1 MTQEREF
8 YATTVDEAV
17 GKAANELGLP
27 SEEISY
33 TVLDEG
39 NSGFLGIGARDARIL
54 VTTTVSAPEAA
65 IEDDEP
71 LANEPVADEPVAD
84 EPVATVPDDDA
95 GADSPDE
102 EPPDIGASS
111 ETSPLAEVYGDSSD
125 SEQEEAPQELLDKV
139 RELVSSTLDAMDFDA
154 QVEVYDAGGFIA
166 VDVASEDTALFIG
179 QKGETIDALQY
190 LVNVAA
196 FKERDF
202 FKRIVL
208 DAEGYRQ
215 RRVEAI
221 QGMAHR
227 TARKAIRERRTVEMP
242 PMNSS
247 ERRVVHLYLSENPNV
262 TTESE
267 GTGDGRRVMVSP
279 S

>member
-27 SEEISY
+27 AEEMSY
-33 TVLDEG
+33 SVLDEG

-71 LANEPVADEPVAD
+71 LADG
-84 EPVATVPDDDA
+84 PVATVPDDDA

-102 EPPDIGASS
+102 EPPVIGASA
-111 ETSPLAEVYGDSSD
+111 ETSSLAEVYGDSSD

-139 RELVSSTLDAMDFDA
+139 RELVSTTLDAMDFDA

-227 TARKAIRERRTVEMP
+227 TARKALRERRTVEMP

>member
-1 MTQEREF
+1 MTGVREF
-8 YATTVDEAV
+8 YAATVDEAV
-17 GKAANELGLP
+17 SKAAEELGLP
-27 SEEISY
+27 AQEISY
-33 TVLDEG
+33 TLLDEG
-39 NSGFLGIGARDARIL
+39 TSGFLGIGARDARIL
-54 VTTTVSAPEAA
+54 VETTVAEPEVRAGG
-65 IEDDEP
+65 
-71 LANEPVADEPVAD
+71 D
-84 EPVATVPDDDA
+84 EPVATLPDDEV
-95 GADSPDE
+95 GT
-102 EPPDIGASS
+102 EPPAVEPFENVASS
-111 ETSPLAEVYGDSSD
+111 EASALGEVYWQSSD
-125 SEQEEAPQELLDKV
+125 SDQEEAPPELLDEIRV
-139 RELVSSTLDAMDFDA
+139 QVSSILDAMNFDA
-154 QVEVYDAGGFIA
+154 RVEVYDAGGFIA
-166 VDVASEDTALFIG
+166 VDVVSEDTALFIG

-196 FKERDF
+196 FKERSY

-227 TARKAIRERRTVEMP
+227 TARKAIRERRTIEMP

-247 ERRVVHLYLSENPNV
+247 ERRVVHLYLSDYPDV

>member
-1 MTQEREF
+1 MTEEREF
-8 YATTVDEAV
+8 YAATVDEAV
-17 GKAANELGLP
+17 GKAADELGLP
-27 SEEISY
+27 ADEISY

-39 NSGFLGIGARDARIL
+39 NTGFLGIGARDARIL
-54 VTTTVSAPEAA
+54 VTTTVSTPEAA

-71 LANEPVADEPVAD
+71 LA
-84 EPVATVPDDDA
+84 TVPDEAD
-95 GADSPDE
+95 ADSPDE
-102 EPPDIGASS
+102 ESLDIGASS
-111 ETSPLAEVYGDSSD
+111 DPSPLTEVYGESSG
-125 SEQEEAPQELLDKV
+125 SEAAEAPQELLDEV
-139 RELVSSTLDAMDFDA
+139 RGLVTTILAAMDFDA
-154 QVEVYDAGGFIA
+154 GVEVYDAGGFVA

-227 TARKAIRERRTVEMP
+227 TARKAVRERRTVEMP
-242 PMNSS
+242 PMSSS
-247 ERRVVHLYLSENPNV
+247 ERRVVHIFLAENPGV
-262 TTESE
+262 STESE
-267 GTGDGRRVMVSP
+267 GSGDNRRVKVSP
-279 S
+279 AS

>member
-1 MTQEREF
+1 MTEEREF
-8 YATTVDEAV
+8 YAATVDEAV
-17 GKAANELGLP
+17 GKAADELGLP
-27 SEEISY
+27 ADEISY

-39 NSGFLGIGARDARIL
+39 NTGFLGIGARDARIL
-54 VTTTVSAPEAA
+54 VTTTVSTPEAA

-71 LANEPVADEPVAD
+71 LA
-84 EPVATVPDDDA
+84 TVPDEAD
-95 GADSPDE
+95 ADSPDE
-102 EPPDIGASS
+102 ESLDIGASS
-111 ETSPLAEVYGDSSD
+111 DPSPLTEVYGESSG
-125 SEQEEAPQELLDKV
+125 SEAAEAPQELLDEV
-139 RELVSSTLDAMDFDA
+139 RGLVTTILDAMDFDA
-154 QVEVYDAGGFIA
+154 GVEVYDAGGFVA

-196 FKERDF
+196 FKDRDF

-227 TARKAIRERRTVEMP
+227 TARKALRERRTVEMP
-242 PMNSS
+242 PMSSS

>member
-1 MTQEREF
+1 MTEDREF
-8 YATTVDEAV
+8 YATSVDEAV
-17 GKAANELGLP
+17 GKAADELGLP
-27 SEEISY
+27 ADEVSFS
-33 TVLDEG
+33 VLDEG

-54 VTTTVSAPEAA
+54 VETTVSTPEVAP
-65 IEDDEP
+65 IEDVTADTPDE
-71 LANEPVADEPVAD
+71 
-84 EPVATVPDDDA
+84 VPPDVDP
-95 GADSPDE
+95 SPD
-102 EPPDIGASS
+102 SS
-111 ETSPLAEVYGDSSD
+111 SLAEVYDESSD
-125 SEQEEAPQELLDKV
+125 AEQVEAPQELLDEVKS
-139 RELVSSTLDAMDFDA
+139 LVSTILDAMDFDA
-154 QVEVYDAGGFIA
+154 NLEVYDAGGFIA

-190 LVNVAA
+190 LVNVSA

-227 TARKAIRERRTVEMP
+227 TARKAVRERRTVEMP

-247 ERRVVHLYLSENPNV
+247 ERRVVHLYLSDNPNV

>member
-1 MTQEREF
+1 MTEDREF
-8 YATTVDEAV
+8 YASTVNEAV
-17 GKAANELGLP
+17 GKAAEELGLP
-27 SEEISY
+27 ADEVSY
-33 TVLDEG
+33 SVLDEG

-54 VTTTVSAPEAA
+54 VETSVATPVEDP
-65 IEDDEP
+65 IEEEEP
-71 LANEPVADEPVAD
+71 QE
-84 EPVATVPDDDA
+84 TVPDAVTTDTVDDEEA
-95 GADSPDE
+95 PDVSPSPDSSTLA
-102 EPPDIGASS
+102 DIYGEGS
-111 ETSPLAEVYGDSSD
+111 EAE
-125 SEQEEAPQELLDKV
+125 QAEAPQELLEEV
-139 RELVSSTLDAMDFDA
+139 RNLVSTILEAMDFDA
-154 QVEVYDAGGFIA
+154 NVEVYDAGGFIA

-190 LVNVAA
+190 LMNVSA

-227 TARKAIRERRTVEMP
+227 TARKALRERRTVEMP
-242 PMNSS
+242 PMSSS
-247 ERRVVHLYLSENPNV
+247 ERRVVHLYLSENPGV